1 MFCFISSSVV
11 SYVQFCQGGPKK
23 PATSFVLF
31 SNTVREK
38 VKADNPGIAFLDL
51 GKKLGE
57 MWRDMDPEQKKSY
70 IDQATQ
76 QKDQYLKDK
85 RSWLASRALGS
96 FSDSPYNDAQSPEP
110 S

>member
-1 MFCFISSSVV
+1 MP
-11 SYVQFCQGGPKK
+11 QGGPKK

-38 VKADNPGIAFLDL
+38 VKAENPGIAFLDL

-57 MWRDMDPEQKKSY
+57 MWRDMEPEQKKTY
-70 IDQATQ
+70 VDQATQ

-85 RSWLASRALGS
+85 RDWLAARALGTCG
-96 FSDSPYNDAQSPEP
+96 DTPYDDVASPDP